1 MATAAVLASREGKG
15 RHYIPSSVILDLFGQ
30 IGPSR
35 NATTATSK
43 TSTGLPIAVTFCA
56 ARPPVL
62 SHFSF
67 SSAACPEP
75 EGLSLAPKVISADAD
90 LVLLRVPVQPFGES
104 NPMFSDYFVYRA
116 HSQISKLDL
125 LPKSAPYYFGD
136 KEIAILSCGDG
147 KYAVAA
153 LQTLGMC
160 TFKLHVYRSRPDGK
174 PGSWTSKL
182 LDIEL
187 NVKELPRDNS
197 SSISLAS
204 QMLSYHRTTKVITL
218 GGAEGTVGW
227 VDLWRGIL
235 LCDVLEI
242 SPTLRD
248 VPLPSVSK
256 SDWRLFLDCCP
267 YYFRDIIV
275 DQSKSTI
282 KYVKMNLHGGAW
294 RATTWSMPIPVTSL
308 NGWQFRCSAL
318 STEIDIPADVK
329 RHYKLLHKLM
339 SGSAN
344 KEGNAAEEV
353 LSLESLRMAYPTLS
367 ITDGDDIVYLLAKGT
382 GMRAMPTVFSVDLSM
397 RTLRGVAKLPKRHL
411 GFMRYFLASGISKH
425 IRTPEVIPLGKLR
438 CKIRILVVK
447 KAKVT
452 PLSKLRCKMRILVIE
467 KVGLLD

>member
-1 MATAAVLASREGKG
+1 MANNWKTPDASVSG
-15 RHYIPSSVILDLFGQ
+15 RYRDGGAETGVKRTNFGTLLP
-30 IGPSR
+30 GVPNVRSWDSGTPERFEHWGSR

-116 HSQISKLDL
+116 HSQIPKLDL

-147 KYAVAA
+147 KYAVAS

-160 TFKLHVYRSRPDGK
+160 TFKLHVYRSRPVGK

-204 QMLSYHRTTKVITL
+204 QMLSYHQTTKVITL
-218 GGAEGTVGW
+218 GGAKGTVGW

-282 KYVKMNLHGGAW
+282 K
-294 RATTWSMPIPVTSL
+294 
-308 NGWQFRCSAL
+308 
-318 STEIDIPADVK
+318 
-329 RHYKLLHKLM
+329 HYKLLHKLM

-397 RTLRGVAKLPKRHL
+397 PTLRGVAKLPKRHL

-425 IRTPEVIPLGKLR
+425 ITTPVENMLESQRGGVIFGSFYESSR
-438 CKIRILVVK
+438 N
-447 KAKVT
+447 
-452 PLSKLRCKMRILVIE
+452 LSMIIV
-467 KVGLLD
+467 